1 MKKNIIAFVFL
12 FSLFC
17 SAHAQDAKGIK
28 IYNPK
33 ENAEEA
39 IAKAVEQAKAEGK
52 NIFVQIGGNWCVW
65 CLRFNDFAERDT
77 QINAAIKANYVV
89 YHLNFSP
96 ENENKKILERFGY
109 PQRFGFPVFL
119 ILNDKGEKI
128 HTQDS
133 SLLEMGKS
141 YSKEKVL
148 AFLFN
153 WTTKILNP
161 KYYK

>member
-1 MKKNIIAFVFL
+1 MKKVIISFAFT

-17 SAHAQDAKGIK
+17 TADAQDTKTAKL
-28 IYNPK
+28 YNPK

-77 QINAAIKANYVV
+77 QINAVIKSNYVV
-89 YHLNFSP
+89 YHLNFST
-96 ENENKKILERFGY
+96 ENENKKLLERFGY

-153 WTTKILNP
+153 WTAKILNP

>member
-1 MKKNIIAFVFL
+1 MKKVIISFAFIFL
-12 FSLFC
+12 LFC
-17 SAHAQDAKGIK
+17 AADAQDTKTVK
-28 IYNPK
+28 LYNPK

-39 IAKAVEQAKAEGK
+39 IAKAVTQAKAEGK
-52 NIFVQIGGNWCVW
+52 NVLVQIGGNWCVW
-65 CLRFNDFAERDT
+65 CLRFNDYTTRET
-77 QINAAIKANYVV
+77 QIDSVIKANYIV
-89 YHLNFSP
+89 YHLNFST
-96 ENENKKILERFGY
+96 ENENKKLLERFGY

-148 AFLFN
+148 MFLFN
-153 WTTKILNP
+153 WTSKALNP
-161 KYYK
+161 QQYK

>member
-1 MKKNIIAFVFL
+1 MKKIISAFAFTFL
-12 FSLFC
+12 LLC
-17 SAHAQDAKGIK
+17 VANAQDTKAAKL
-28 IYNPK
+28 YNPK

-39 IAKAVEQAKAEGK
+39 IAKAIELAKAEGK
-52 NIFVQIGGNWCVW
+52 NVFVQIGGNWCVW
-65 CLRFNDFAERDT
+65 CIRFNDFAERDT
-77 QINAAIKANYVV
+77 QITALIKANYIV

-96 ENENKKILERFGY
+96 ENENKKLLERFDY

-133 SLLEMGKS
+133 GLLEMSKS

-148 AFLFN
+148 TFLFN
-153 WTTKILNP
+153 WTSKALNP
-161 KYYK
+161 KLYK